1 MHTARTL
8 QGRTIGI
15 VLMKEG
21 IECTFR
27 LGVCD
32 NVFLEYGNQ
41 RRKKKK
47 KTDTLRARKSNLE
60 QLVIV

>member
-1 MHTARTL
+1 
-8 QGRTIGI
+8 
-15 VLMKEG
+15 MKEG